1 MKIFFLFVMS
11 IWLVEWFIFVFG
23 FTYIIVTKII
33 ESKNIEIEDVQ
44 EYESLEFLT
53 FDEIHTNPYYQWEQ
67 NQYLFKDWF

>member
-11 IWLVEWFIFVFG
+11 IWLVEWFVFVFG

-44 EYESLEFLT
+44 EYEPLEFLM
-53 FDEIHTNPYYQWEQ
+53 FNEIHTNPQDPWNE
-67 NQYLFKDWF
+67 FKNWS

>member
-23 FTYIIVTKII
+23 FMYIVVTKII
-33 ESKNIEIEDVQ
+33 EFKNIEIEDTQ

-53 FDEIHTNPYYQWEQ
+53 FDEIHTNPYYQWDQ
-67 NQYLFKDWF
+67 NQYLFKDLF

>member
-11 IWLVEWFIFVFG
+11 IWLVEWFIFAFG
-23 FTYIIVTKII
+23 FTYIIITIII

-53 FDEIHTNPYYQWEQ
+53 FNEIHTNPQDPWNE
-67 NQYLFKDWF
+67 FKNWS